1 MRYFSLFEGPP
12 FNPGAIVSTAFRHTR
27 PCDSTYRYT
36 RIGETSILRESPP
49 TNHDAIVEV
58 GAFIST
64 SESSKKGTA
73 RLMSSSR
80 SFDLTLSQLQA
91 LAPTSHST
99 HTLLVDDHERKSP
112 VTKLPRRREG
122 A

>member
-1 MRYFSLFEGPP
+1 
-12 FNPGAIVSTAFRHTR
+12 
-27 PCDSTYRYT
+27 
-36 RIGETSILRESPP
+36 
-49 TNHDAIVEV
+49 V

-91 LAPTSHST
+91 LAPTSHSI
-99 HTLLVDDHERKSP
+99 HILLVDDHERKSH
-112 VTKLPRRREG
+112 VTKLSRRREG